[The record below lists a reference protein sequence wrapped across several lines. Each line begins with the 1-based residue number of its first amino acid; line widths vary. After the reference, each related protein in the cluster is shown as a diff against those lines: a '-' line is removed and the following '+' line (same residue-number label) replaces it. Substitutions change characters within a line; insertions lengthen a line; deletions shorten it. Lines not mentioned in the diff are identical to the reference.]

1 MGARGEI
8 HHSSIISQQDRRA
21 ESILMEIC
29 SVVMCEATKLRKK
42 KRRRRRRT
50 RRRRTRRRRKE
61 LSQQEP
67 VTAFFSV
74 EKRSETYYEGV
85 AGGQQVCAHGLSY

>member
-1 MGARGEI
+1 
-8 HHSSIISQQDRRA
+8 
-21 ESILMEIC
+21 MEIR

-67 VTAFFSV
+67 VGAFFSV
-74 EKRSETYYEGV
+74 EIRSET
-85 AGGQQVCAHGLSY
+85 